1 MQFLAALTIMVMI
14 QTISTAIPQASMS
27 GTLYIVATPI
37 GNLEDITHRAVRIL
51 EEVDLIAA
59 EDTRHTRKLLSRF
72 SIGTPLISYYRE
84 KEVRRSHELIDQLV
98 DGKNIALVS
107 DAGTPGISDPG
118 SILVKRARMA
128 GITIVPI
135 PGPSALIAALCCAGL
150 EPGSFLFTGFAP
162 AKSSQRK
169 KLLQTLSTSLYPVVF
184 YESPHRIGS
193 FIRDAHGVLGNRTVL
208 WAREISKKYED
219 IEETTLELLHERIDE
234 EKIRGELVLII
245 HPGEQQ
251 RPPEQSLEEIL
262 IWYRDNETLSMKD
275 VCQKVAA
282 DMGIGRSEIYRQ
294 ALDIWN
300 KT

>member
-1 MQFLAALTIMVMI
+1 
-14 QTISTAIPQASMS
+14 MS
-27 GTLYIVATPI
+27 GILYIVATPI
-37 GNLEDITHRAVRIL
+37 GNLEDMTMRAVRVL
-51 EEVDLIAA
+51 KEVDLIAA
-59 EDTRHTRKLLSRF
+59 EDTRHTRKLLNHF
-72 SIGTPLISYYRE
+72 SITTPMISYYRE
-84 KEVRRSHELIDQLV
+84 KEVHRSDELTDQLL
-98 DGKNIALVS
+98 GGRNIALVS

-118 SILVKRARMA
+118 SVLVRRARLE
-128 GITIVPI
+128 GIRIVPV
-135 PGPSALIAALCCAGL
+135 PGPSALSAALSCAGL
-150 EPGSFLFTGFAP
+150 EPGSFIFIGFAP

-169 KLLQTLSTSLYPVVF
+169 KLLQSLSASVYPIVF

-193 FIRDAHGVLGNRTVL
+193 FVRDAHTVLGDRTVL

-219 IEETTLELLHERIDE
+219 IEETTLEPLLEKISG

-251 RPPEQSLEEIL
+251 RPPELSLEEIL
-262 IWYRDNETLSMKD
+262 VWYRDNQTLSMKD
-275 VCQKVAA
+275 ACKKVAA